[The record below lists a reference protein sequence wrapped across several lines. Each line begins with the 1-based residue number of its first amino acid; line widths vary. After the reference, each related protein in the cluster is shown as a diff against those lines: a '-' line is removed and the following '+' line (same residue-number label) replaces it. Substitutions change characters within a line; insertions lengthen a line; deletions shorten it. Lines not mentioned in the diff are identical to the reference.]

1 MSTLNPTTSLSQPS
15 ATAGAVRGSLRLTRR
30 GRVAV
35 FVLSVAILLGI
46 GFALAGGSMAT
57 AEKGEAEP
65 TEIITV
71 GTGQTLWDIASEVGD
86 SGDVRDAMR
95 HIEKINALDSTML
108 VAGQRLAVP
117 IG

>member
-1 MSTLNPTTSLSQPS
+1 MSTLNPTTTITSSRPAS
-15 ATAGAVRGSLRLTRR
+15 TRSLRLTRR
-30 GRVAV
+30 GRVVVFLFCVAV
-35 FVLSVAILLGI
+35 LLGV

-71 GTGQTLWDIASEVGD
+71 GTGQTLWDIAADLSD
-86 SGDVRDAMR
+86 DGDVREEMR
-95 HIEKINALDSTML
+95 RIERLNALDSTML

-117 IG
+117 TS